1 MGYVFPIQDDTDN
14 KLLFKPCFE
23 KYLINIPYNLRIRI
37 TILGTSNLKIPI
49 DTGRWPNIP
58 VEECI
63 CHICKANIGDE
74 FRYLF
79 ICKSPEQ

>member
-1 MGYVFPIQDDTDN
+1 M
-14 KLLFKPCFE
+14 
-23 KYLINIPYNLRIRI
+23 RIRI

-58 VEECI
+58 VGECI

-79 ICKSPEQ
+79 KSSEQ